1 MHVPRGDLQT
11 ARVHREWLR
20 KLPEM
25 TGKPLTRIAKEIKI
39 APSTLTRP
47 LKEGD
52 DGTSTLHA
60 NTIAKI
66 VAHTGAPVP
75 TTQGPPAS
83 GRRSRQGFSE
93 DAVPFTA
100 QAGDPINA
108 AVAAFTANHEAF
120 ALWTIRTRA
129 VELAGFTPGDIAIL
143 DLNGAPQP
151 GDVVC
156 AQVYNWGRMSAETVV
171 RVFERAAPVEL
182 LVAKT
187 LDPGLQQPIV
197 IDGERVIVKGVFL
210 PHRLRA
216 AAV

>member
-1 MHVPRGDLQT
+1 MPRGDLLT
-11 ARVHREWLR
+11 ARAHREWLKR
-20 KLPEM
+20 LPTL

-47 LKEGD
+47 LMEGD

-66 VAHTGAPVP
+66 VAHTGAPAP
-75 TTQGPPAS
+75 AEQGSPVS
-83 GRRSRQGFSE
+83 GRRSPLGFGE
-93 DAVPFTA
+93 DAAPFVP
-100 QAGDPINA
+100 QPGDPINA
-108 AVAAFTANHEAF
+108 AIAAFTANYDAF

-129 VELAGFTPGDIAIL
+129 VELAGFTPGDVAIL
-143 DLNGAPQP
+143 DLNGKPQP

-156 AQVYNWGRMSAETVV
+156 AQVYNWGRMTAETVV

-182 LVAKT
+182 LVGKT
-187 LDPGLQQPIV
+187 LDPSLQQPIV

-216 AAV
+216 AGT

>member
-1 MHVPRGDLQT
+1 MHLPRGDLLT
-11 ARVHREWLR
+11 ARAHREWLR
-20 KLPEM
+20 KLPTI

-66 VAHTGAPVP
+66 VAHTGAPAP
-75 TTQGPPAS
+75 TAQGSPAS
-83 GRRSRQGFSE
+83 GRRGPHGLSE
-93 DAVPFTA
+93 DAAPFTA
-100 QAGDPINA
+100 QADDPINVA
-108 AVAAFTANHEAF
+108 IAAFTANYAAT

-129 VELAGFTPGDIAIL
+129 VELAGFCPGDIAIL
-143 DLNGAPQP
+143 DLNGKPQP

-156 AQVYNWGRMSAETVV
+156 AQVYNWGRMTAETLV

-187 LDPGLQQPIV
+187 LDPALQQPIV

-216 AAV
+216 AGG

>member
-1 MHVPRGDLQT
+1 LPRGDLKT
-11 ARVHREWLR
+11 ARAHRDWLK
-20 KLPEM
+20 KLPTV

-66 VAHTGAPVP
+66 VAHTGAPAP
-75 TTQGPPAS
+75 LDQGSPAP
-83 GRRSRQGFSE
+83 GRRGPAGFSE
-93 DAVPFTA
+93 DAAPFTP
-100 QAGDPINA
+100 QANDPIKS
-108 AVAAFTANHEAF
+108 AVAALAADPDTV
-120 ALWTIRTRA
+120 ALCTIRTRA
-129 VELAGFTPGDIAIL
+129 VELAGFCPGDVAIL
-143 DLNGAPQP
+143 DLNGKPQP

-156 AQVYNWGRMSAETVV
+156 AQVYNWGRMTAETVV

-187 LDPGLQQPIV
+187 LDPALQQPIV
-197 IDGERVIVKGVFL
+197 VDGERVIIKGVFL
-210 PHRLRA
+210 PHRLRPLPA
-216 AAV
+216 A